1 MKTFLHYE
9 YPAALKVVNP
19 AQKGEFVDLLIL
31 KQNGGGLRDNYP
43 FYWNA
48 IL

>member
-1 MKTFLHYE
+1 MKTFLHYK

-19 AQKGEFVDLLIL
+19 AQKGVIVDLL
-31 KQNGGGLRDNYP
+31 KQNDGGLRDNYP